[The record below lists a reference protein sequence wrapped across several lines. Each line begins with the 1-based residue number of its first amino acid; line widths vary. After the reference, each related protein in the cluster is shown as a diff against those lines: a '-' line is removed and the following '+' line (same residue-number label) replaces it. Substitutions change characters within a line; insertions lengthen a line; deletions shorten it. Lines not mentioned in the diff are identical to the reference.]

1 LDDDLMFL
9 LQPRFLLPVAAAFG
23 FVGLAIFV
31 ASGRDF
37 AFDTTLVMLFRD
49 AADPSV
55 PIGPAWLR
63 EMMRDLTALGSF
75 VGLGIATV
83 IAALTLSLCGHRP
96 LAIGLVVNVLAAT
109 GTSTLLKLAFGRE
122 RPGIVEH
129 AALTFTASFP
139 SGHAFLSAVVLLG
152 IAGFVGI
159 ASRRADI
166 ARVCLWTAWVLIIAI
181 GVSRIYL
188 GVHWPSDVLGGWC
201 LGVAWSGL
209 AIFLIGRFAARTEA
223 KMAQVTAARGEPAI

>member
-1 LDDDLMFL
+1 MFL
-9 LQPRFLLPVAAAFG
+9 LQPRFLLPVAATFAFL
-23 FVGLAIFV
+23 GLAFYV
-31 ASGRDF
+31 VSDGTSAVDS
-37 AFDTTLVMLFRD
+37 ALVMLFRD
-49 AADPSV
+49 PANPSV
-55 PIGPAWLR
+55 PIGPAWFR

-75 VGLGIATV
+75 IGLGIATV
-83 IAALTLSLCGHRP
+83 IAALTLRLCGHRP

-166 ARVCLWTAWVLIIAI
+166 ARLCLWIAWALMIAI

-209 AIFLIGRFAARTEA
+209 ALFLIGRFAARRET
-223 KMAQVTAARGEPAI
+223 KIAQAAAARGEPVI